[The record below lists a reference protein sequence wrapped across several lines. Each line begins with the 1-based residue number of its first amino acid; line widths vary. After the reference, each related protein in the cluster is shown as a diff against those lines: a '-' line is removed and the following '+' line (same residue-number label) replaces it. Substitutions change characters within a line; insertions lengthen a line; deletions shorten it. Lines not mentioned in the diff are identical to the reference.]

1 MTSIEQAEKIYSVCA
16 KAAKEG
22 NTISYREVLDKLGYE
37 PKVSGHAI
45 RYGLELAWM
54 ACVHQGLPSLTA
66 IVVNKSTGAP
76 SEGYAVADWQK
87 DKQAVFAVQR
97 WPVADSIDW
106 TFIWNNR
113 VELSEKYGTRG
124 YWTRS

>member
-1 MTSIEQAEKIYSVCA
+1 MTAIEQAERMYSICVE
-16 KAAKEG
+16 AAKEG
-22 NTISYREVLDKLGYE
+22 ITISYREVLDKLGYG
-37 PKVSGHAI
+37 PRAGGHAI

-54 ACVHQGLPSLTA
+54 ACAHEGLPSLTA
-66 IVVNKSTGAP
+66 LVVNQSTGAP

-87 DKQAVFAVQR
+87 DKQDVFAVRR

-106 TFIWNNR
+106 PFIWKNR